1 MGDGAVVTLAAFVA
15 GWTTLAAP
23 SLVPEIRLYLATELT
38 PLWQATEEVLASRG
52 VPPPYWAFAWPG
64 SQALAR
70 HVLDGRLD
78 VRGRRVLDFAAGSG
92 LAAIACAMRG
102 AAVEA
107 AEIDAFA
114 RAAIAANAAANGVAV
129 AIPEADVVGEEGG
142 WDVVLAG
149 DVFYEKP
156 MAARI
161 LPWLRWLAR
170 RVPVLIADP
179 GRAFVPR
186 EGLETLAS
194 YVVPTT
200 LELEDRAERQVT
212 IARLLP

>member
-1 MGDGAVVTLAAFVA
+1 MTPAAFVA
-15 GWTTLAAP
+15 AWTTLAAP
-23 SLVPEIRLYLATELT
+23 SLVPEIRLHLATELT
-38 PLWQATEEVLASRG
+38 PLWQATEEVLVNRG
-52 VPPPYWAFAWPG
+52 MPPPYWAFAWPG

-102 AAVEA
+102 AMVEA

-114 RAAIAANAAANGVAV
+114 RAAIAANAAANGVAI
-129 AIPEADVVGEEGG
+129 AIPEPDVVGEDAG
-142 WDVVLAG
+142 WDIVLAG

-156 MAARI
+156 MTARI
-161 LPWLRWLAR
+161 VPWLRALSRNAL
-170 RVPVLIADP
+170 VLIADP
-179 GRAFVPR
+179 GRAFLPR
-186 EGLETLAS
+186 EGMETLATC
-194 YVVPTT
+194 VVPTT
-200 LELEDRAERQVT
+200 LELEDRTERQVT